1 MGTWRAEAV
10 SGLCAGIAGH
20 DRAEW
25 KKRLGVAKKGCHSSG
40 RASHAGFSENLV
52 RLLLIALGLDSGM
65 IGQRRSGALR
75 RAAPAAPVCAAWR
88 LWAAKKSHIAALH
101 DGTYAFSCTK
111 REGLEITVKENANSR
126 VWPLWKQRHE
136 EVTVT
141 VTTADGE
148 LSVCP
153 TAGAPMGDSAA
164 PKDFLECYNR
174 SVAGWLDSPCIDSP
188 DEVRWLHCRDPVTG
202 NLTSPGIATYA
213 DDIAKN
219 HLAIERYR
227 EQVKCKQEP
236 AAIEEQACCR
246 GMERTCQK
254 EGRAEF
260 MQPQV
265 RAECWELDTAVVFA
279 FKATGGGRKP
289 GGSSRSATER
299 EVRLM
304 LGLVLARGA

>member
-40 RASHAGFSENLV
+40 RASHAGFPENLV
-52 RLLLIALGLDSGM
+52 RLLFHVRLVLS
-65 IGQRRSGALR
+65 S
-75 RAAPAAPVCAAWR
+75 AAWR
-88 LWAAKKSHIAALH
+88 LRAAKKSHVLALR
-101 DGTYAFSCTK
+101 DGTNDFSCMK
-111 REGLEITVKENANSR
+111 REALEIFVEENANSIG
-126 VWPLWKQRHE
+126 WPLWKQRHE

-164 PKDFLECYNR
+164 PKGFLDFYKG
-174 SVAGWLDSPCIDSP
+174 SVAEWLDSRYIDFL
-188 DEVRWLHCRDPVTG
+188 DEVRWLHCRAPITG
-202 NLTSPGIATYA
+202 NFTSPGITTYA